1 MNNQASLNNQ
11 TNIQQQTLPNG
22 LTIVVEEMNWL
33 PSVSFALLLPFGSAT
48 DPAGQEGSATV
59 LSDWL
64 YRGAGEYTSQELSD
78 KLDGL
83 GVRRGGGAG
92 KEYTTF
98 SASLLADSF
107 AEAIALYADVVRKP
121 RLEPQEFEPARSLAQ
136 QELASLGDNP
146 TQQLFE
152 TLSER
157 YFVSPHGKSSY
168 GSESGLGN
176 LTAESVRADY
186 QRRVA
191 PKGGVLSV
199 AGGIGFNKVWELAQ
213 KYFGDWEGAGV
224 AMPNVSI
231 GQPQQEHITQ
241 ETSQVQIGVAYPA
254 TAPDAPGWYENALAI
269 GVLSGGM
276 GARLFTEVREK
287 RGLVYSVAAVSRAL
301 RGFGYTLGY
310 AGTTPERADE
320 TLHVLLQELRN
331 VSKGISGA
339 EFERSKTGLLSQL
352 IMQGESSGARAGAL
366 ARDLFLLGTPR
377 SINDVK
383 TKVEAIT
390 LNNVN
395 DFLQSYKPSFTI
407 LTLGSKPLSQ
417 VALS

>member
-1 MNNQASLNNQ
+1 MSNL

-22 LTIVVEEMNWL
+22 LTVVVEEMAWL
-33 PSVSFALLLPFGSAT
+33 PSVSFTLLLPFGSAT

-59 LSDWL
+59 LSDWI
-64 YRGAGEYTSQELSD
+64 YRGAGAYTSQQLSD

-92 KEYTTF
+92 KEYTTL

-107 AEAIALYADVVRKP
+107 AETMALYADVVRKP
-121 RLEPQEFEPARSLAQ
+121 RLEPTEFEPARSLAQ

-157 YFVSPHGKSSY
+157 YFVSAHGKSSY
-168 GSESGLGN
+168 GTESGL
-176 LTAESVRADY
+176 LAITADKVHSDY
-186 QRRVA
+186 QARVA
-191 PKGGVLSV
+191 PKGAILSV
-199 AGGIGFNKVWELAQ
+199 AGGVTFKEVWQLAQ
-213 KYFGDWEGAGV
+213 TCFADWQGAGIN
-224 AMPNVSI
+224 MPEVTI
-231 GQPQQEHITQ
+231 GKPQQEHMTQ
-241 ETSQVQIGVAYPA
+241 DTSQVQIGIAYQA
-254 TAPDAPGWYENALAI
+254 VEPDAPGWYENALAL
-269 GVLSGGM
+269 GALSGGM

-310 AGTTPERADE
+310 AGTTTERADE
-320 TLHVLLQELRN
+320 TLQVLLDELRKL
-331 VSKGISGA
+331 SSGISGA
-339 EFERSKTGLLSQL
+339 EFERSRTGLLSQL

-366 ARDLFLLGTPR
+366 ARDLFLLGAPR
-377 SINDVK
+377 SIDDVK
-383 TKVEAIT
+383 TKVESIT
-390 LNNVN
+390 LEGVN
-395 DFLQSYKPSFTI
+395 GFLKNYKPNFTV

>member
-1 MNNQASLNNQ
+1 MSNLS
-11 TNIQQQTLPNG
+11 NIQQQTLPNG
-22 LTIVVEEMNWL
+22 LTVVVEEMNWL
-33 PSVSFALLLPFGSAT
+33 PSVSFTLLLPFGSAT
-48 DPAGQEGSATV
+48 DPTGQEGSATV

-64 YRGAGEYTSQELSD
+64 YRGAGKYSSQELSD

-92 KEYTTF
+92 KEYTTL

-107 AEAIALYADVVRKP
+107 PEAIALYADVVRKP
-121 RLEPQEFEPARSLAQ
+121 RLEDAEFESARSLAQ

-157 YFVSPHGKSSY
+157 YFVSSHGKSSY
-168 GSESGLGN
+168 GTAQGLSA
-176 LTAESVRADY
+176 LTAEGVRGDY
-186 QRRVA
+186 QNRVA
-191 PKGGVLSV
+191 PKGAILSV
-199 AGGIGFNKVWELAQ
+199 AGGISFDKVWQLAQ
-213 KYFGDWEGAGV
+213 QHFGDWQGAGV
-224 AMPNVSI
+224 VMPDVSI
-231 GQPQQEHITQ
+231 GQPHQEHITQ
-241 ETSQVQIGVAYPA
+241 DTLQVQIGIAYRA
-254 TAPDAPGWYENALAI
+254 IAPDAPGWYENALAI
-269 GVLSGGM
+269 GALSGGM

-310 AGTTPERADE
+310 AGTTTERADE
-320 TLHVLLQELRN
+320 TLQVLLDELRK
-331 VSKGISGA
+331 VSKGISSA
-339 EFERSKTGLLSQL
+339 EFERSRTGLLSQL

-366 ARDLFLLGTPR
+366 ARDLFLLGSPR
-377 SINDVK
+377 SIEEVKARVK
-383 TKVEAIT
+383 TVT
-390 LNNVN
+390 LNSVN
-395 DFLQSYKPSFTI
+395 DFLQSYKPSFTV

>member
-1 MNNQASLNNQ
+1 MSNL

-22 LTIVVEEMNWL
+22 LTVVVEEMNWL
-33 PSVSFALLLPFGSAT
+33 PSVSFTLLLPFGSAT

-64 YRGAGEYTSQELSD
+64 YRGAGDYTSQELSD

-107 AEAIALYADVVRKP
+107 GEAMALYADVVRKP
-121 RLEPQEFEPARSLAQ
+121 RLEKAEFEPARSLAQ

-168 GSESGLGN
+168 GTTEGLGSIS
-176 LTAESVRADY
+176 AESIHSDY
-186 QRRVA
+186 QKRVA
-191 PKGGVLSV
+191 PKGGILSV
-199 AGGIGFNKVWELAQ
+199 AGGISFEKVLKLAQ
-213 KYFGDWEGAGV
+213 QHFGDWQGAGV
-224 AMPNVSI
+224 AMPDVTI
-231 GQPQQEHITQ
+231 GKPHQEHITQ
-241 ETSQVQIGVAYPA
+241 DTSQVQIGIAYQA
-254 TAPDAPGWYENALAI
+254 VEPDAPGWYENALAI
-269 GVLSGGM
+269 GALSGGM

-310 AGTTPERADE
+310 AGTTTERADE
-320 TLHVLLQELRN
+320 TLQVLLDELRK
-331 VSKGISGA
+331 VSRGISSS

-352 IMQGESSGARAGAL
+352 IMQGESSGARAGSL
-366 ARDLFLLGTPR
+366 ARDLFLLGAPR
-377 SINDVK
+377 SIADVK
-383 TKVEAIT
+383 AKVETVT
-390 LNNVN
+390 LKRVN
-395 DFLQSYKPSFTI
+395 DFLQSYQPQFTV

-417 VALS
+417 VSLS

>member
-1 MNNQASLNNQ
+1 MSTL

-22 LTIVVEEMNWL
+22 LTVVVEEMNWL
-33 PSVSFALLLPFGSAT
+33 PSVSFTLLLPFGSAT

-64 YRGAGEYTSQELSD
+64 YRGAGNYSSQELSD

-92 KEYTTF
+92 KEYTTL

-107 AEAIALYADVVRKP
+107 AEAFALYADVIRRP

-168 GSESGLGN
+168 GTEQGLSGI
-176 LTAESVRADY
+176 TAESVQADY
-186 QRRVA
+186 QQRVA
-191 PKGGVLSV
+191 PKGGILSV
-199 AGGIGFNKVWELAQ
+199 AGGISFAKVWELAQ
-213 KYFGDWEGAGV
+213 KHFGDWTGAGV
-224 AMPNVSI
+224 AMPNVTI
-231 GQPQQEHITQ
+231 GKPHQEHITQ
-241 ETSQVQIGVAYPA
+241 ETSQVQIGIAYRA
-254 TAPDAPGWYENALAI
+254 VEPDAPGWYENALAV
-269 GVLSGGM
+269 GALSGGM

-310 AGTTPERADE
+310 AGTTTERADE
-320 TLHVLLQELRN
+320 TLQVLLGELRK
-331 VSKGISGA
+331 VSKGISGD

-352 IMQGESSGARAGAL
+352 IMQGESSGSRAGAM

-377 SINDVK
+377 SIADVK
-383 TKVEAIT
+383 TKVESVT
-390 LNNVN
+390 LKNVN
-395 DFLQSYKPSFTI
+395 EFLQGYQPQFTV
-407 LTLGSKPLSQ
+407 LTLGTKPLSQ

>member
-1 MNNQASLNNQ
+1 MSTL
-11 TNIQQQTLPNG
+11 TNIEQQTLPNG
-22 LTIVVEEMNWL
+22 LTVVVEEMNWL
-33 PSVSFALLLPFGSAT
+33 PSVSFTLLLPFGSAT

-64 YRGAGEYTSQELSD
+64 YRGAGDYTSQELSD

-107 AEAIALYADVVRKP
+107 GEAMALYADVVRKP
-121 RLEPQEFEPARSLAQ
+121 RLEKAEFEPARSLAQ

-168 GSESGLGN
+168 GTTEGLGSIS
-176 LTAESVRADY
+176 AEIVHSDY
-186 QRRVA
+186 QKRVA
-191 PKGGVLSV
+191 PKGGILSV
-199 AGGIGFNKVWELAQ
+199 AGGISFEKVLKLAQ
-213 KYFGDWEGAGV
+213 QHFGDWQGAGV
-224 AMPNVSI
+224 AMPDVTI
-231 GQPQQEHITQ
+231 GKPHQEHITQ
-241 ETSQVQIGVAYPA
+241 DTSQVQIGIAYQA
-254 TAPDAPGWYENALAI
+254 VEPDAPGWYENALAI
-269 GVLSGGM
+269 GALSGGM

-310 AGTTPERADE
+310 AGTTTERADE
-320 TLHVLLQELRN
+320 TLQVLLDELRK
-331 VSKGISGA
+331 VSRGISSS

-352 IMQGESSGARAGAL
+352 IMQGESSGARAGSL
-366 ARDLFLLGTPR
+366 ARDLFLLGAPR
-377 SINDVK
+377 SIADVK
-383 TKVEAIT
+383 AKVETVT
-390 LNNVN
+390 LKRVN
-395 DFLQSYKPSFTI
+395 DFLQSYQPQFTV

-417 VALS
+417 VSLS